1 MSDLI
6 YSRSE
11 FVKLFST
18 ILEDYGDCMFASD
31 YSALLSALAD
41 YFESRHALI
50 VLDFFYFFDELNCSL
65 ESPGK

>member
-11 FVKLFST
+11 FVKLFSS
-18 ILEDYGDCMFASD
+18 ILEDYGDCMFPSD
-31 YSALLSALAD
+31 YSALLSSLSD
-41 YFESRHALI
+41 YFESRHAVI
-50 VLDFFYFFDELNCSL
+50 FLDFLFLRDELNCSL